1 MKRLSHRCVEFEV
14 IQVRKIVQ
22 DKNLACGADEDK
34 SLPGCAACGLV
45 KLNEV
50 SEELTGSIFRS

>member
-1 MKRLSHRCVEFEV
+1 MKFEV

-34 SLPGCAACGLV
+34 SLPGCAACGVV
-45 KLNEV
+45 KLNGV